1 MVWYVC
7 GVVCV
12 WCEVCECVNVFPQCY
27 ILKLLESHT
36 LKALM
41 FMHQDH
47 HRNDHL
53 FMGYIYDVMQC
64 HPMMSY
70 SMMSYSMM
78 SSHDVIFHDVIFHDV
93 ISGESIRYT
102 ICR

>member
-1 MVWYVC
+1 MVWCVC

-64 HPMMSY
+64 HAMSFNLMSY
-70 SMMSYSMM
+70 STMSYSTM
-78 SSHDVIFHDVIFHDV
+78 SSVVRV
-93 ISGESIRYT
+93 
-102 ICR
+102 